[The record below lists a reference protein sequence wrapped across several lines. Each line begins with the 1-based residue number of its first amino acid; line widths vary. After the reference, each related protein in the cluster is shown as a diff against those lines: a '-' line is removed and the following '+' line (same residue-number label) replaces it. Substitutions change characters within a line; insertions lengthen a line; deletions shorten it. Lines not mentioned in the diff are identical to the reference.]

1 MHRSNMRKRFLPFLV
16 VFVALTA
23 IMMTVAFAEGEAEY
37 VSNFYASPLSLLPP
51 VIAIILALITKEVYS
66 SLFVGILVG
75 GLLYANFNPELTIM
89 TMFFNEDGGMIYK
102 ISDSWNAGILVFL
115 VILGIMVAL
124 MNKAGGSTAFGNW
137 AKSHIKTRVGG
148 QLSTMLLGVLI
159 FVDDYFNCLTV
170 GSVMLPVTDGH
181 RVSRAKLAYLIDA
194 TAAPICIIAPIS
206 SWAAAVTGSVPED
219 SGINGF
225 AMFLQTIPNNLY
237 ALLTIFMVLALIVLQ
252 FDFGPMKKYAETHQ
266 QPHAQ
271 ELKSDSKGKVIDLVL
286 PVVVLIFCC
295 IMGMVY
301 TGGFFDGES
310 FIDAFAGSDAS
321 MGLVLGS
328 VITLI
333 LTFIYYMIR
342 RVMTFQEF
350 TECIPD
356 GFKQMVPAILI
367 LTFAWTLSGM
377 TGLLGGATFVEN
389 LVANAAPGM
398 KAMLPAIVFLVCVGL
413 AFATGTSWGTFGI
426 MIPIVLPL
434 FPMGSDM
441 MVTSIAACL
450 AGAVC
455 GDHCSPISDTTIMA
469 SAGARCNHVNH
480 VATQLPYALT
490 VAAVCFVG
498 YIIAGL
504 TNGNTW
510 ITLIISLVLLEVVLF
525 ALKSISSKKD
535 EAAVVK

>member
-137 AKSHIKTRVGG
+137 AKDHIKTRVGG

-237 ALLTIFMVLALIVLQ
+237 ALLTIVMCLTLAIGK
-252 FDFGPMKKYAETHQ
+252 FDYGPMKIHEDNARDKNDLFTTPDRPYGEGLGDVKPNAN
-266 QPHAQ
+266 
-271 ELKSDSKGKVIDLVL
+271 GKVIDLVL
-286 PVVVLIFCC
+286 PVVVLDFLLHH
-295 IMGMVY
+295 GH
-301 TGGFFDGES
+301 
-310 FIDAFAGSDAS
+310 
-321 MGLVLGS
+321 GLH
-328 VITLI
+328 
-333 LTFIYYMIR
+333 R
-342 RVMTFQEF
+342 R
-350 TECIPD
+350 
-356 GFKQMVPAILI
+356 
-367 LTFAWTLSGM
+367 
-377 TGLLGGATFVEN
+377 LL
-389 LVANAAPGM
+389 
-398 KAMLPAIVFLVCVGL
+398 
-413 AFATGTSWGTFGI
+413 
-426 MIPIVLPL
+426 
-434 FPMGSDM
+434 
-441 MVTSIAACL
+441 
-450 AGAVC
+450 
-455 GDHCSPISDTTIMA
+455 
-469 SAGARCNHVNH
+469 
-480 VATQLPYALT
+480 
-490 VAAVCFVG
+490 
-498 YIIAGL
+498 
-504 TNGNTW
+504 
-510 ITLIISLVLLEVVLF
+510 
-525 ALKSISSKKD
+525 
-535 EAAVVK
+535 

>member
-23 IMMTVAFAEGEAEY
+23 ITMTVAFAEGEAEY

-237 ALLTIFMVLALIVLQ
+237 ALLTIVMCLTLAIGK
-252 FDFGPMKKYAETHQ
+252 FDYGPMKIHEDNARDKNDLFTTPDRPYGEGLGDVKPNAN
-266 QPHAQ
+266 
-271 ELKSDSKGKVIDLVL
+271 GKVIDLVL

-301 TGGFFDGES
+301 TGGFFEGES

-333 LTFIYYMIR
+333 FTCIYYMIR
-342 RVMTFQEF
+342 STTVPPAARASSQASRKDSTFPR
-350 TECIPD
+350 CIRPL
-356 GFKQMVPAILI
+356 GLGAKRPFSAIWFSPLCSFFRQC
-367 LTFAWTLSGM
+367 T
-377 TGLLGGATFVEN
+377 TG
-389 LVANAAPGM
+389 P
-398 KAMLPAIVFLVCVGL
+398 
-413 AFATGTSWGTFGI
+413 GTFTAQTYQG
-426 MIPIVLPL
+426 PHAGYPACGPL
-434 FPMGSDM
+434 
-441 MVTSIAACL
+441 
-450 AGAVC
+450 
-455 GDHCSPISDTTIMA
+455 
-469 SAGARCNHVNH
+469 R
-480 VATQLPYALT
+480 
-490 VAAVCFVG
+490 
-498 YIIAGL
+498 
-504 TNGNTW
+504 
-510 ITLIISLVLLEVVLF
+510 LF
-525 ALKSISSKKD
+525 IG
-535 EAAVVK
+535 

>member
-237 ALLTIFMVLALIVLQ
+237 ALLTIVMCLTLAIGK
-252 FDFGPMKKYAETHQ
+252 FDYGPMKIHEDNARDKNDLFTTPDRPYGEGLGDVKPNAN
-266 QPHAQ
+266 
-271 ELKSDSKGKVIDLVL
+271 GKVIDLVL

-480 VATQLPYALT
+480 VATYLCT
-490 VAAVCFVG
+490 
-498 YIIAGL
+498 
-504 TNGNTW
+504 
-510 ITLIISLVLLEVVLF
+510 
-525 ALKSISSKKD
+525 
-535 EAAVVK
+535 

>member
-137 AKSHIKTRVGG
+137 AKDHIKTRVGG

-219 SGINGF
+219 S
-225 AMFLQTIPNNLY
+225 AST
-237 ALLTIFMVLALIVLQ
+237 ALPCSCRRSPT
-252 FDFGPMKKYAETHQ
+252 T
-266 QPHAQ
+266 
-271 ELKSDSKGKVIDLVL
+271 
-286 PVVVLIFCC
+286 
-295 IMGMVY
+295 
-301 TGGFFDGES
+301 
-310 FIDAFAGSDAS
+310 S
-321 MGLVLGS
+321 MP
-328 VITLI
+328 
-333 LTFIYYMIR
+333 
-342 RVMTFQEF
+342 
-350 TECIPD
+350 C
-356 GFKQMVPAILI
+356 
-367 LTFAWTLSGM
+367 
-377 TGLLGGATFVEN
+377 
-389 LVANAAPGM
+389 
-398 KAMLPAIVFLVCVGL
+398 
-413 AFATGTSWGTFGI
+413 
-426 MIPIVLPL
+426 
-434 FPMGSDM
+434 
-441 MVTSIAACL
+441 
-450 AGAVC
+450 
-455 GDHCSPISDTTIMA
+455 
-469 SAGARCNHVNH
+469 
-480 VATQLPYALT
+480 
-490 VAAVCFVG
+490 
-498 YIIAGL
+498 
-504 TNGNTW
+504 
-510 ITLIISLVLLEVVLF
+510 
-525 ALKSISSKKD
+525 
-535 EAAVVK
+535 

>member
-1 MHRSNMRKRFLPFLV
+1 
-16 VFVALTA
+16 
-23 IMMTVAFAEGEAEY
+23 
-37 VSNFYASPLSLLPP
+37 
-51 VIAIILALITKEVYS
+51 
-66 SLFVGILVG
+66 
-75 GLLYANFNPELTIM
+75 
-89 TMFFNEDGGMIYK
+89 
-102 ISDSWNAGILVFL
+102 
-115 VILGIMVAL
+115 
-124 MNKAGGSTAFGNW
+124 
-137 AKSHIKTRVGG
+137 
-148 QLSTMLLGVLI
+148 
-159 FVDDYFNCLTV
+159 
-170 GSVMLPVTDGH
+170 
-181 RVSRAKLAYLIDA
+181 
-194 TAAPICIIAPIS
+194 
-206 SWAAAVTGSVPED
+206 
-219 SGINGF
+219 
-225 AMFLQTIPNNLY
+225 MFLQTIPNNLY
-237 ALLTIFMVLALIVLQ
+237 ALLTIVMCLTLAIGK
-252 FDFGPMKKYAETHQ
+252 FDYGPMKIHEDNARDRNDLFTTPDRPYGEGLGDVKPNAN
-266 QPHAQ
+266 
-271 ELKSDSKGKVIDLVL
+271 GKVIDLVL

-434 FPMGSDM
+434 FPPGQRYDGHLHRRLPGRRRLRRPLLSH
-441 MVTSIAACL
+441 L
-450 AGAVC
+450 R
-455 GDHCSPISDTTIMA
+455 HHHHA
-469 SAGARCNHVNH
+469 SAAPAGNHVNMWH
-480 VATQLPYALT
+480 
-490 VAAVCFVG
+490 AAPLRADRRCVCFVG
-498 YIIAGL
+498 L
-504 TNGNTW
+504 HHRRPDQRQHW
-510 ITLIISLVLLEVVLF
+510 ITLIISLVCWRWVLF
-525 ALKSISSKKD
+525 ALKSITTKKD
-535 EAAVVK
+535 AAAVVK